1 MSSLSLQNLREDHPV
16 TPKAKW
22 NGEEQHV
29 GRIAA
34 SVVYDL
40 FNRLV
45 LYLLLREFG
54 SHSTRQCCY
63 YQLFCRTFIIH
74 SQLSLRFVNFQFIQY
89 TCRNINI
96 PYSLSISFN
105 KPAERYIL
113 HISLSISF
121 NKPAERY
128 ILHFNIHFIQE
139 ACRKSPFELVYSFS
153 GLFDWKKDRKFFA
166 RFEDPNSPEKEAS
179 TVESESFFSS
189 ACIFHRLL
197 HLLGSFIF
205 IFACLLSV

>member
-1 MSSLSLQNLREDHPV
+1 MPSLSLQNLREDHPV

-63 YQLFCRTFIIH
+63 CQMFCRTFIIH

-96 PYSLSISFN
+96 PY
-105 KPAERYIL
+105 
-113 HISLSISF
+113 SLSISF

-189 ACIFHRLL
+189 ACTFHRLL